1 MHYLG
6 QFSLSTDD
14 LSIINSISGH
24 IDCFSFKTKRANI
37 LVL

>member
-1 MHYLG
+1 MYYLG
-6 QFSLSTDD
+6 QFSLSTDE

-24 IDCFSFKTKRANI
+24 IDCFSFKAKRGNI